1 MLHGTGSF
9 QSQSGLP
16 RVLSPVRA
24 SQEDWTVDLSKTWR
38 WNVQFSE
45 VVVPLDLVR
54 PADAV
59 IGVASALASRA
70 GVGVRLIT
78 VSSPRLD
85 HTADLVDLR
94 ALAEKLPAPS
104 VAVEVIESNDVV
116 PALLERAGP
125 DGLLCL
131 ETRAHGPLAAI
142 VLGGTASELLQA
154 TPRPVLLV
162 GPATD
167 PDVPLGLIEVC
178 LELSEAAT
186 ALLPVVATWGR
197 DLDLRLRFVH
207 AVAGHELRH
216 GGVEAA
222 EELARVASRA
232 REDFGAH
239 AETDLLVGRS
249 APEAIVDDV
258 ARHRASIV
266 AVAVRRR
273 SRLRRSALGSV
284 ALAVA
289 HATRASVLAV
299 PVLSHE

>member
-1 MLHGTGSF
+1 M
-9 QSQSGLP
+9 
-16 RVLSPVRA
+16 
-24 SQEDWTVDLSKTWR
+24 
-38 WNVQFSE
+38 QFSE

-59 IGVASALASRA
+59 MGVASALAGRA

-78 VSSPRLD
+78 VSSPLRD
-85 HTADLVDLR
+85 HTADRVDLR
-94 ALAEKLPAPS
+94 ALAEKLRAPS
-104 VAVEVIESNDVV
+104 VAVEVIESNDVI
-116 PALLERAGP
+116 PALLKVAGP

-131 ETRAHGPLAAI
+131 ETRARGPLGAI
-142 VLGGTASELLQA
+142 VVGSTASELLRA
-154 TPRPVLLV
+154 TQRPVLLV

-178 LELSEAAT
+178 VDLPDAAA
-186 ALLPVVATWGR
+186 ALLPVVTTWGR
-197 DLDLRLRFVH
+197 DLNLRLRLVH
-207 AVAGHELRH
+207 ALVAGDELRRH
-216 GGVEAA
+216 RAEAD

-232 REDFGAH
+232 REDFGAQ
-239 AETDLLVGRS
+239 AESDLLVGRS

-266 AVAVRRR
+266 AVAVHRR
-273 SRLRRSALGSV
+273 SRLRRRALGSV

-299 PVLSHE
+299 PVLSQESPTRAPRGD